1 MSTDSRRARSD
12 HPTSTSAGWRE
23 HLREQWHLFADDE
36 PGRRF
41 VNLYERRR
49 QHRHGAF
56 SWGRV
61 LVVGAGLLL
70 MVVGVFFLAVPGPG
84 LPVLVAGLG
93 LMSSESL
100 IMARLLD
107 WAERTLRP
115 TAMRLKKR
123 WDALKPRTR
132 TLYYAVAV
140 VAGLAML
147 TAFVVWRH

>member
-1 MSTDSRRARSD
+1 MTTDTPRAKSGPPAST
-12 HPTSTSAGWRE
+12 GWWE
-23 HLREQWHLFADDE
+23 HLKEQWHIFADDE
-36 PGRRF
+36 PGKRF

-49 QHRHGAF
+49 EQRHGAF

-61 LVVGAGLLL
+61 LLVGAGLLL
-70 MVVGVFFLAVPGPG
+70 VVAGLFFMAVPGPG

-100 IMARLLD
+100 YMARFLD

-123 WDALKPRTR
+123 WDALRPRTR
-132 TLYYAVAV
+132 ALCYAVAV

-147 TAFVVWRH
+147 TAFVIWRR

>member
-1 MSTDSRRARSD
+1 MSTDTRRARAD
-12 HPTSTSAGWRE
+12 HPTSTSAGWWG
-23 HLREQWHLFADDE
+23 HLKEQWHIFAEDE

-49 QHRHGAF
+49 KHRHGAF

-61 LVVGAGLLL
+61 LLVGAGLLL
-70 MVVGVFFLAVPGPG
+70 LVTGVFFLAVPGPG

-100 IMARLLD
+100 HMARLLD
-107 WAERTLRP
+107 WTERKLRP
-115 TAMRLKKR
+115 TAIRLKKR

-132 TLYYAVAV
+132 ALCYAAAV
-140 VAGLAML
+140 VAGLAAL
-147 TAFVVWRH
+147 TAFVVWRY